1 MPEANETKSHPLVT
15 VFLPGALTRLFPE
28 ARGTTELHAANVDD
42 MLDALDA
49 RWPGMRD
56 RLADTSPGIR
66 RHINVF
72 VDGERASLDTAL
84 DEGAKIYVLTAMSG
98 G

>member
-1 MPEANETKSHPLVT
+1 MSDANEINHNPCVT
-15 VFLPGALTRLFPE
+15 VYLPEVLTRLFPE
-28 ARGTTELHAANVDD
+28 ARGTTELRAATVDD
-42 MLDALDA
+42 MLDRLDE

-72 VDGERASLDTAL
+72 VDGRRASLGTGL
-84 DEGAKIYVLTAMSG
+84 EEGAKIYVLTAMSG

>member
-1 MPEANETKSHPLVT
+1 MPEDEKKAHARVT
-15 VFLPGALTRLFPE
+15 VYLPGVLTRLFPE
-28 ARGTTELHAANVDD
+28 ARGTTELHAATVDD

-72 VDGERASLDTAL
+72 VNGERASLDTPL

>member
-1 MPEANETKSHPLVT
+1 MPEVNETKARPRVT
-15 VFLPGALTRLFPE
+15 VYLPSALTRLFPE
-28 ARGTTELHAANVDD
+28 ARGTTELHAATVDE
-42 MLDALDA
+42 MLDALDG

-56 RLADTSPGIR
+56 RLADSSPAIR

-84 DEGAKIYVLTAMSG
+84 DDGAKIYVLTAMSG